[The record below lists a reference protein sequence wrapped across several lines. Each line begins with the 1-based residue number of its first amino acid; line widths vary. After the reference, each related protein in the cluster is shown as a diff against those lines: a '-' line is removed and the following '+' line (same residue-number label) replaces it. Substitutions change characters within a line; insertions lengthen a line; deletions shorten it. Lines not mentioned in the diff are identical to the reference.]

1 MQRSASLDVLI
12 VGAGVGGLTLA
23 LCLQRAGIRAR
34 VFEASPEL
42 RPLGVGINVLPHA
55 SRELGRLG
63 LEPALTQRAVLTRE
77 AAFFNRFGQLIHRE
91 PLGRWAGYEAP
102 QYSIHRG
109 DLQRVLLDAWL
120 ERAGADALAT
130 GWRCTGFEQDEHGVR
145 AAFDDPRTGA
155 PRETQRADVLV
166 ACDGLHS
173 AIRKQLHPDEG
184 PPRYSG
190 VNMWRGVTPWKPIL
204 SGATM
209 VRAGWLTHGKMVIYP
224 IRNDIDGAGTQLVNW
239 VAEIETPTHRQRDW
253 NRPGNLADFIGAFE
267 DWHFDWLDVPA
278 MIRAADAVLEFPMV
292 DQDPL
297 PWWTE
302 GRVTLLG
309 DAAHPMVPRGSNG
322 AGQAILDARCL
333 ADLLAAGDGPEAA
346 LRAYEAQR
354 LAATTQ
360 VVLTN
365 RSNPPD
371 AIIREVHERTGDR
384 PFGRIE
390 DVISAE
396 EIARMS
402 EAYKRVAGYDH
413 ASLAR
418 AGQQG

>member
-1 MQRSASLDVLI
+1 VHVII

-23 LCLQRAGIRAR
+23 LCLHAAGMRAR
-34 VFEASPEL
+34 VFEASPEI

-63 LEPALTQRAVLTRE
+63 LEAALTEHAVLTRE
-77 AAFFNRFGQLIHRE
+77 SAFFNRFGQLIYRE
-91 PLGRWAGYEAP
+91 PLGRFAGYEAP

-120 ERAGADALAT
+120 ERAGADAVVTA
-130 GWRCTGFEQDEHGVR
+130 WRCTGFTQDERGVSV
-145 AAFDDPRTGA
+145 AFDDPRNGA
-155 PRETQRADVLV
+155 ERPAQHADAVI

-173 AIRKQLHPDEG
+173 AIRKQLHPAEG
-184 PPRYSG
+184 APRYSG
-190 VNMWRGVTPWKPIL
+190 VNMWRGVTRWQPIL
-204 SGATM
+204 GGATM
-209 VRAGWLTHGKMVIYP
+209 VRAGWLSHGKMVIYP
-224 IRNDIDGAGTQLVNW
+224 IRDDIDGAGTQLVNW
-239 VAEIETPTHRQRDW
+239 VAEIETAKHRQRDW
-253 NRPGNLADFIGAFE
+253 TRPGDLADFIGAFE

-278 MIRAADAVLEFPMV
+278 LIRAADSVLEFPMV

-297 PWWTE
+297 PWWTQ

-333 ADLLAAGDGPEAA
+333 ADLLASGAGPAAA
-346 LRAYEAQR
+346 LRDYEAQR

-371 AIIREVHERTGDR
+371 AILREVHERSGDK
-384 PFGRIE
+384 PFERIE
-390 DVISAE
+390 DIISQDE
-396 EIARMS
+396 LARMS
-402 EAYKRVAGYDH
+402 ESYKRVAGLDH
-413 ASLAR
+413 AALR
-418 AGQQG
+418 AATERH